1 YVAAACTN
9 ADVSTNYEAY
19 GIHTCDYDAEHDW
32 QACLVEGNN
41 SGGKMVSSFST
52 SMAFTGQQTLV
63 YTWLAFAILFRSLCH
78 YEWLLSTIAFMLYA
92 VLGVVAYYSFNPF
105 LPYPHQTA
113 ATVASLTY
121 FIRPEMYD
129 NTGYTVTDANGDKE
143 FILNDSCDKAYHW
156 NLSFLVVQYASV
168 AIVVLLLGIAFS
180 AERIRRRYPLQNP
193 FPPLTGTTV
202 PCVISAVVL
211 AAYAVMV
218 VSKADASIVNL
229 SIMKDNLAANNG
241 FPFAQGSVDICTV
254 MLIVATMSVI
264 RGTTRGSTSAFRLA
278 SVASILHIALVYP
291 IVVGNY
297 EVMDYNSMWTRGDY
311 YGPDASGGLSH
322 IFGTGCRGFWATYYL
337 SYYNDPNDLDL
348 TKLLTGNFVFPSKEQ
363 SDSLCND
370 TWVSFVAQGIIFV
383 LMHFQI
389 VFCGMVYKQNKG
401 RPTDIYDPQPPSAP
415 HQEPLLQGAGTVAVA
430 GRI

>member
-1 YVAAACTN
+1 
-9 ADVSTNYEAY
+9 
-19 GIHTCDYDAEHDW
+19 
-32 QACLVEGNN
+32 
-41 SGGKMVSSFST
+41 
-52 SMAFTGQQTLV
+52 
-63 YTWLAFAILFRSLCH
+63 
-78 YEWLLSTIAFMLYA
+78 
-92 VLGVVAYYSFNPF
+92 
-105 LPYPHQTA
+105 
-113 ATVASLTY
+113 
-121 FIRPEMYD
+121 MYD

-254 MLIVATMSVI
+254 MLIVATMCVASSLLAPPPLTFSLSYPSSSLLRSVI

-337 SYYNDPNDLDL
+337 SYYNDPSTCAARERSERREQVLPHLPCRRHPNLSLSTLCERALGGEGFYGRGGDRA
-348 TKLLTGNFVFPSKEQ
+348 KRGSEAARFRRSGARSAREQ
-363 SDSLCND
+363 S
-370 TWVSFVAQGIIFV
+370 VRKQGPAATRVPRLASSGGRVRRV
-383 LMHFQI
+383 LRAGGLPPLQPHRMPDPAAEE
-389 VFCGMVYKQNKG
+389 
-401 RPTDIYDPQPPSAP
+401 RPFSRAPSSPIACPP
-415 HQEPLLQGAGTVAVA
+415 PLSYT
-430 GRI
+430 RS